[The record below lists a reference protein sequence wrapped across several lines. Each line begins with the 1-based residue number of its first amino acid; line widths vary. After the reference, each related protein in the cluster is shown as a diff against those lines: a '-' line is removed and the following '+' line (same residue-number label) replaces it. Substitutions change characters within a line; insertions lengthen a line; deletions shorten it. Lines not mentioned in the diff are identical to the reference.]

1 MSFLDTNCVI
11 LSNDILTFVIISY
24 VLFIGS
30 SLCKYR
36 AYPTNHLNCP
46 VSVFISAAADLF
58 IYSMR

>member
-30 SLCKYR
+30 SLKPS
-36 AYPTNHLNCP
+36 ANIGPTRP
-46 VSVFISAAADLF
+46 ITSTA
-58 IYSMR
+58 R